1 MLTGIRSLTGV
12 FAALALFSAMFHACS
27 PAPPERPNIVF
38 IYTDDQ
44 APWALGASGYPH
56 AQTPNIDRLFNEGAY
71 LVNAFTTTPVCS
83 PSRAS
88 LMASRYGS
96 ELGITEWI
104 NPRRE
109 PDLGLDPSVVTWP
122 EVLQQS
128 GYRTGLVGK
137 WHLGVPDQYHPTRTG
152 FDYFMGFRTGG
163 TTLSDPTLEK
173 DGETK
178 QFEGLTP
185 DILTDHAI
193 EFVNGVEEAPFLLA
207 LHFRAPHAPW
217 LPVADEDWAPFESLD
232 PALPH
237 PDYPK
242 LDVERVKRMT
252 REYLASV
259 KSVDRNVGRL
269 LAALDASGHAENT
282 IMIFSSD
289 HGYSMGHN
297 GIWHKGNGH
306 WVLTE
311 PPAATDNIPEG
322 QRPNMYD
329 NSIRVPTAVYW
340 PGTISAGTRI
350 TETVSNL
357 DWYPTILAMA
367 GADLPEGELIRGRNF
382 VPILKGESPEWD
394 NDFYAQY
401 STHHQS
407 HTHMRMYRTPEWK
420 LIRDFLNEGRDELYH
435 LTEDPG
441 ETTNLI
447 ASEDPAVAR
456 IIEQLHGKIIEYMR
470 DTNDPVLEQAEGRS
484 TD

>member
-1 MLTGIRSLTGV
+1 MTRPFL
-12 FAALALFSAMFHACS
+12 FPALVLLVLSACTLET
-27 PAPPERPNIVF
+27 PTRPNIVF

-44 APWALGASGYPH
+44 APWALGASGYAH
-56 AQTPNIDRLFNEGAY
+56 ARTPNIDRLFNEGAY

-83 PSRAS
+83 PSRAG

-104 NPRRE
+104 HPRRE
-109 PDLGLDPSVVTWP
+109 PDLGLHPAVVTWP
-122 EVLQQS
+122 EVLQQN
-128 GYRTGLVGK
+128 GYATGLVGK
-137 WHLGVPDQYHPTRTG
+137 WHLGVPDRYHPTQTG

-163 TTLSDPTLEK
+163 TTPSNPTLER
-173 DGETK
+173 DGESR

-193 EFVNGVEEAPFLLA
+193 EFLDSAAGEGAERPFLLA
-207 LHFRAPHAPW
+207 LHFRAPHARW
-217 LPVADEDWAPFESLD
+217 LPVADEDWAPFETLD
-232 PALPH
+232 PTLPH

-242 LDVERVKRMT
+242 LDIERVKRMT

-269 LAALDASGHAENT
+269 RAALDDRGQSDNT
-282 IMIFSSD
+282 VIIFTSD

-311 PPAATDNIPEG
+311 PPPATDTIPEG

-340 PGTISAGTRI
+340 PGTIPPGTRVTQTI
-350 TETVSNL
+350 SNL
-357 DWYPTILAMA
+357 DWYPTLVAMA
-367 GADLPEGELIRGRNF
+367 GADLPAGETIRGRDF
-382 VPILKGESPEWD
+382 LPILKGESPTWD

-407 HTHMRMYRTPEWK
+407 QTHMRMYRTPEWK

-435 LTEDPG
+435 LSEDPD
-441 ETTNLI
+441 ETDNLI
-447 ASEDPAVAR
+447 ASTDAEVKEVIAELDAGILR
-456 IIEQLHGKIIEYMR
+456 YMR
-470 DTNDPVLEQAEGRS
+470 ETNDPVLAQAEARVAIQ
-484 TD
+484 